1 MHHAILLVGD
11 NISESNLPT
20 EYKQAKTDVTH
31 IIEPTLTIGQ
41 VRSFI
46 DSVYLKPI
54 SDKFSVFVI
63 ETKNIPIEAQQALLK
78 VLEEPPEH
86 VRIFLIVPRADF
98 LLSTVRS
105 RLFYD
110 KTVTMVGSKEN
121 VNFTTFLNSS
131 IDERLKQVADRV
143 KKKDLKWI
151 NDIVLGSERLAE
163 ASSVQNSK
171 LLDEVVFVRS
181 QIDTRGASKKMLLE
195 SLAISLPKKG

>member
-63 ETKNIPIEAQQALLK
+63 ETRNIPIEAQQALLK
-78 VLEEPPEH
+78 MLEEQQEH

-110 KTVTMVGSKEN
+110 KTLTMVRSKEN
-121 VNFTTFLNSS
+121 VDFTAFLNSS